1 MKNYPGFY
9 SPEYEEIL
17 EKSLTTS
24 DREERFKYLKKAES
38 ILVEA
43 MPLTAIYHWK
53 NAYLIQ
59 DNIKYFDH
67 NKGGGCCFH
76 RVVIEKKPILDGLDN
91 YQNAT
96 PSLGTT
102 SF

>member
-59 DNIKYFDH
+59 VSESTAKGMKKNRLFIKFITR
-67 NKGGGCCFH
+67 K
-76 RVVIEKKPILDGLDN
+76 L
-91 YQNAT
+91 
-96 PSLGTT
+96 
-102 SF
+102 